1 MTPIERRE
9 FLGRSAALAAGC
21 FVAPALAAEPP
32 KALVNG
38 QPQAATTGNAV
49 LAAGGNAVDAVV
61 SAALVA
67 GVVAVHSTGIGSYG
81 GHMVIAKPDGRITAI
96 DFNSTAPAAAK
107 ADMFTVDEKGVVK
120 DRANAFGWLAAGVPG
135 ALAGLQLALDKFGTK
150 KFAELVKPAI
160 RYARG
165 GFPVVKGLATAIK
178 THQERFAKDLGSA
191 KLFFNKG
198 DLLAEGAT
206 FRNPDLADLLQALAD
221 KGRVDDFYKGK
232 IAEKIAAG
240 FKKNGGLVTADDLAA
255 YKAVE
260 VTPSSIEWKGHTI
273 YTPPPTSG
281 GLTVLQMLAMLK
293 ALGWPD
299 DDAMAPPA
307 VQTRVEAMRLAWG
320 DRLRRLGDPKYA
332 DVPVNE
338 LLSEKSANAH
348 VKLVQL
354 AVQQKKPVEV
364 KSDGRP
370 AGGTI
375 HLNAVDSSGMMVALT
390 FTHGNAFGAQVTV
403 DGLGLILGHGMSR
416 FDPRTGRPNS
426 PGPGK
431 KPLHNMCPTVV
442 SREGKPVLTIG
453 ATGGRKIVNTVCEVL
468 AHRLGTSR
476 TLAEAVKTPRVHTEG
491 DLSLL
496 VEKDW
501 PAAVVDRFKEAG
513 YTVKEG
519 TGANLSAI
527 ERDSLTGELRAAAR

>member
-1 MTPIERRE
+1 
-9 FLGRSAALAAGC
+9 
-21 FVAPALAAEPP
+21 
-32 KALVNG
+32 
-38 QPQAATTGNAV
+38 
-49 LAAGGNAVDAVV
+49 
-61 SAALVA
+61 
-67 GVVAVHSTGIGSYG
+67 
-81 GHMVIAKPDGRITAI
+81 
-96 DFNSTAPAAAK
+96 
-107 ADMFTVDEKGVVK
+107 MFTVDDKGVVK
-120 DRANAFGWLAAGVPG
+120 DRANTFGWLAAGVPG
-135 ALAGLQLALDKFGTK
+135 APAGLQLALDKFGTK

-165 GFPVVKGLATAIK
+165 GFPVVKGVATAIK
-178 THQERFAKDLGSA
+178 THQERFAKDPGSA
-191 KLFFNKG
+191 KLFFDKG
-198 DLLAEGAT
+198 ELLAEGAT

-232 IAEKIAAG
+232 FAERIAAA

-260 VTPSSIEWKGHTI
+260 VTPSSIEWKGHTV
-273 YTPPPTSG
+273 YTPPPSSG

-299 DDAMAPPA
+299 GDAMAPPA

-348 VKLVQL
+348 AKLVQL
-354 AVQQKKPVEV
+354 AVQQKKPADV

-416 FDPRTGRPNS
+416 FDPRPGRPNS

-431 KPLHNMCPTVV
+431 KPLHNMCPTIVTH
-442 SREGKPVLTIG
+442 EGKPVLTIG

-468 AHRLGTSR
+468 AHRIGENR
-476 TLAEAVKTPRVHTEG
+476 TLPEAVKAPRVHTEG

-496 VEKDW
+496 LEKDW
-501 PAAVVDRFKEAG
+501 PATVVDRFKELG
-513 YTVKEG
+513 YAVKEG
-519 TGANLSAI
+519 TGATLSAI
-527 ERDSLTGELRAAAR
+527 ERDSMSGELRAAAR